1 MKFIVD
7 HDYHI
12 HSYLSLCSHDDEH
25 TPARILQ
32 YAKEHG
38 LKKICL
44 TDHFWDETVPGASGW
59 YQKQNY
65 THVCEA
71 LPLPTDPDV
80 EFVFGCETDMDKF
93 LTVGLAP
100 EHYDRFGFIII
111 PTTHLH
117 MKGFTISEE
126 DFCVDARVAALWVE
140 RFDALLQ
147 KDLPFHKVGVAHLS
161 CYLMNKTSHKAYLH
175 TLDLIP
181 SCEMERLFT
190 KAAALGCGIEI
201 NLRFD
206 DSNVDSVLRMFHIA
220 KACGCKFYLGT
231 DAHSPAGFA
240 EARPY
245 FERTI
250 DILGLTE
257 DDKFHIGK

>member
-1 MKFIVD
+1 MRFVVD

-12 HSYLSLCSHDDEH
+12 HSYLSLCSHDDQH

-65 THVCEA
+65 AHVCEA

-80 EFVFGCETDMDKF
+80 EYVFGCETDMDKF

-100 EHYDRFGFIII
+100 EHFDRFGFIII

-117 MKGFTISEE
+117 MKGFTI
-126 DFCVDARVAALWVE
+126 DADVTLEQRAEAYVKRLDKVL
-140 RFDALLQ
+140 DM
-147 KDLPFHKVGVAHLS
+147 DLPFHKVGIAHLTCS
-161 CYLMNKTSHKAYLH
+161 LLAPGEWQDHLTV
-175 TLDLIP
+175 LDMI
-181 SCEMERLFT
+181 SDEEFTRLFT
-190 KAAALGCGIEI
+190 KAAKVGVGIEL
-201 NLRFD
+201 NFPATNYSEEDLPR
-206 DSNVDSVLRMFHIA
+206 VLRPYKIA
-220 KACGCKFYLGT
+220 KACGCKFYVGS
-231 DAHSPAGFA
+231 DSHRVDEQEKGFA
-240 EARPY
+240 NLQAMVDVLEL
-245 FERTI
+245 E
-250 DILGLTE
+250 E
-257 DDKFHIGK
+257 SDKFTF

>member
-65 THVCEA
+65 AHVCEA

-80 EFVFGCETDMDKF
+80 EFVLGCETDMDKF

-117 MKGFTISEE
+117 MKGFTIDADVTLEE
-126 DFCVDARVAALWVE
+126 RAEAYVK
-140 RFDALLQ
+140 RFDKVLSM
-147 KDLPFHKVGVAHLS
+147 DLPFHKVGIAHLTCS
-161 CYLMNKTSHKAYLH
+161 LLANATHEDHL
-175 TLDLIP
+175 TVLDMI
-181 SCEMERLFT
+181 SDEEFTRLFT
-190 KAAALGCGIEI
+190 KAARVGVGIELNFPANGYSEAELPRAI
-201 NLRFD
+201 RPYK
-206 DSNVDSVLRMFHIA
+206 IA
-220 KACGCKFYLGT
+220 KACGCKFYVGS
-231 DAHSPAGFA
+231 DSHKVR
-240 EARPY
+240 EQ
-245 FERTI
+245 
-250 DILGLTE
+250 E
-257 DDKFHIGK
+257 DGYANLLAMVDLLDLEESDKFTF

>member
-65 THVCEA
+65 AHVAEA

-117 MKGFTISEE
+117 MKDFTI
-126 DFCVDARVAALWVE
+126 DADVTLEQRAEAYVK
-140 RFDALLQ
+140 RFDKVLSM
-147 KDLPFHKVGVAHLS
+147 DLPFHKVGIAHLTCS
-161 CYLMNKTSHKAYLH
+161 LMANATPEDHL
-175 TLDLIP
+175 TVLDMI
-181 SCEMERLFT
+181 SDEEFTRLFT
-190 KAAALGCGIEI
+190 KAAKLGVGIELNFPANGYSES
-201 NLRFD
+201 NLPR
-206 DSNVDSVLRMFHIA
+206 VLRPYKIA
-220 KACGCKFYLGT
+220 KTCGCKFYVGSDSHKVREQEEGYENLKAMVALL
-231 DAHSPAGFA
+231 DLEES
-240 EARPY
+240 
-245 FERTI
+245 
-250 DILGLTE
+250 
-257 DDKFHIGK
+257 DKFTF

>member
-1 MKFIVD
+1 MRFVVD

-59 YQKQNY
+59 YQKQDY
-65 THVCEA
+65 AHVCEA

-100 EHYDRFGFIII
+100 EHFDRFGFIII

-117 MKGFTISEE
+117 MKNFTIDPDVTLEQRAE
-126 DFCVDARVAALWVE
+126 AYVKRLDKVLDM
-140 RFDALLQ
+140 
-147 KDLPFHKVGVAHLS
+147 DLPFHKVGIAHLTCS
-161 CYLMNKTSHKAYLH
+161 LLAPGEWQDHLTV
-175 TLDLIP
+175 LDMI
-181 SCEMERLFT
+181 SDEEFTRLFT
-190 KAAALGCGIEI
+190 KAAKVGVGIELNFPADNYAEADI
-201 NLRFD
+201 PRAI
-206 DSNVDSVLRMFHIA
+206 RPYRIA
-220 KACGCKFYLGT
+220 KACGCKFYVGSDSHKVCEQEEGYKNLH
-231 DAHSPAGFA
+231 AMVELLELEES
-240 EARPY
+240 
-245 FERTI
+245 
-250 DILGLTE
+250 
-257 DDKFHIGK
+257 DKFTF